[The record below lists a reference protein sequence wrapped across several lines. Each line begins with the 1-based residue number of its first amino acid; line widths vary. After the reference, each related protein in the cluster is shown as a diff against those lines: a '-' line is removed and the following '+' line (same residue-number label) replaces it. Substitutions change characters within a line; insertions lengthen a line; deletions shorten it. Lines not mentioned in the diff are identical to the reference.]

1 MDHSHLLPYCETD
14 WQRETIQALI
24 DEGSIRKAAVKLKRA
39 KTTIVNVIERV
50 KARAE
55 RKAVSP
61 EHNANFPLMSFEKLG
76 SRSAL
81 VDERTGQTVMQW
93 YKTTEDKEQVHA
105 LMVAAINGLAQ
116 ETVILPPIALQAPV
130 MDELLS
136 CYVLTDFHL
145 GMLAWHKEGGADWD
159 LTIAKDQLYR
169 WIDEAIALTPNSK
182 RAVFAQ
188 LGDFLHFDGLVAMTP
203 TSGNILDADSRF
215 PKIVEAAVCTLRHVV
230 NRLLQKHE
238 QVHVLMAEGNHDLA
252 SSVWLRVLFAQLYA
266 DNPRV
271 TIDRSSTPYYCVEH
285 GKTSLFFH
293 HGHMRKP
300 EQIAEVMAA
309 KFREVIGRTK
319 FSYAHMGHYHH
330 AKLLETPLMI
340 VEQHQTLTA
349 KDSHSSRH
357 GYGADRSAQ
366 VITYHCGKGEVSRVR
381 ISASE

>member
-1 MDHSHLLPYCETD
+1 MDFKPLLQYCETD
-14 WQRETIQALI
+14 NQRATVQAII
-24 DEGSIRKAAVKLKRA
+24 DHGSTRKAAVFLGRGKSTIAETLDRVKKRA
-39 KTTIVNVIERV
+39 AKSGY
-50 KARAE
+50 
-55 RKAVSP
+55 SP
-61 EHNANFPLMSFEKLG
+61 EHNIRFPLAEFEKLSG
-76 SRSAL
+76 RSAL
-81 VDERTGQTVMQW
+81 VDERTGATVLQW
-93 YKTTEDKEQVHA
+93 YKTSEDKEKTHQA
-105 LMVAAINGLAQ
+105 LIAAVNALSK
-116 ETVILPPIALQAPV
+116 EVEPCSTVRKPPRV
-130 MDELLS
+130 FDDLLS
-136 CYVLTDFHL
+136 CYVLTDYHL

-159 LTIAKDQLYR
+159 LTIAKGQLYR
-169 WIDEAIALTPNSK
+169 WIDEAIAITPNSK

-300 EQIAEVMAA
+300 DQIAEVMAA

-319 FSYAHMGHYHH
+319 YSYAHMGHQHH
-330 AKLLETPLMI
+330 AKLIETPLMI
-340 VEQHQTLTA
+340 VEQHQTLAA
-349 KDSHSSRH
+349 KDAHSSRH
-357 GYGADRSAQ
+357 GYHADRSAQ
-366 VITYHCGKGEVSRVR
+366 VITYHADRGEVSRVR
-381 ISASE
+381 IAAS